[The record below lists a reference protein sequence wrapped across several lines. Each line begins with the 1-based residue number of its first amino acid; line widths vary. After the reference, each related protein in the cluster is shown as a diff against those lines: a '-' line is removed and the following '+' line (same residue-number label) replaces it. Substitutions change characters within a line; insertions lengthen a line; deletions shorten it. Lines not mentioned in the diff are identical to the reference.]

1 MPIEVVSGSVGV
13 DAKAEMVRVEYYELL
28 LGERGGENRR
38 DWDDNP
44 PTPSHRP
51 GPNRPRYV
59 ALRVWLALHHS
70 LRYPPPHPMLA

>member
-1 MPIEVVSGSVGV
+1 VGV
-13 DAKAEMVRVEYYELL
+13 LVLMQRPRWFVLNIMSYCWVN
-28 LGERGGENRR
+28 GEERIGA
-38 DWDDNP
+38 
-44 PTPSHRP
+44 HRP